1 MDVKKNELL
10 DFYSQLQENEKM
22 KELKR
27 ISELLEKI
35 NKETDTLYYYEY
47 RFTTIQ

>member
-1 MDVKKNELL
+1 MDIEKNELVE
-10 DFYSQLQENEKM
+10 FYSQLQENEKM

-35 NKETDTLYYYEY
+35 NKEKDITYHYEY